1 MKPIFRRLFLLLLS
15 GCVLAAILLK
25 VDSPLSISFRI
36 QLIFLALG
44 AGFIIYHSLSWSVLY
59 IVNRSAEYLT
69 PQQLVA
75 STITS
80 SVIIAAAVG
89 ATATSSLRWFWG
101 IQSSL
106 LDYVFNAGLLALIT
120 ASVTGVYSLRL
131 FVGRWKALT
140 LMEEGLKQAVLKAEF
155 DSLKNQVNPHFL
167 FNSLNILSALIPEDT
182 RNAVHFVERLSKVF
196 RYSLQ
201 HSDQNTVDIATE
213 LRVAESYLFIHEMRF
228 GDNFHYDICLSES
241 EQSRQIITQGLL
253 TLLENVVKHNEISGE
268 KPLLIEIFAETDY
281 LVVRNN
287 YQPKNHLQVQSSG
300 IGLKNLQ
307 NRYAQL
313 NDKPVQV
320 EKTEETYT
328 VKLPLL

>member
-1 MKPIFRRLFLLLLS
+1 MKPIFRRLFLVLLA
-15 GCVLAAILLK
+15 GCVLGAILLK

-36 QLIFLALG
+36 QLIAIALG
-44 AGFIIYHSLSWSVLY
+44 AGFIIYNSLSWSVLY

-80 SVIIAAAVG
+80 SVIIAACVG
-89 ATATSSLRWFWG
+89 VLATSSLRWIWG
-101 IQSSL
+101 IQSGL

-120 ASVTGVYSLRL
+120 ASVTGVYSLRQ

-228 GDNFHYDICLSES
+228 GDNFHYDIRLSEG
-241 EQSRQIITQGLL
+241 EQSKQIITQGLL

-320 EKTEETYT
+320 EKNEETYT